1 MRANSARVKS
11 APDGTRSRSGRLHSI
26 ECRVNCQTAHSE
38 FAPKSWPLQTK
49 VAVLTIQFVLGM
61 TRDEVFQ
68 YRYWMRT
75 EGDWKLN
82 MPRIQCFNY
91 PSVLAAAPLYP
102 PNQAAG
108 AAGPRALRLPFCA

>member
-1 MRANSARVKS
+1 MMPRRENLR
-11 APDGTRSRSGRLHSI
+11 RSLDI
-26 ECRVNCQTAHSE
+26 
-38 FAPKSWPLQTK
+38 
-49 VAVLTIQFVLGM
+49 LTIQFVLGM
-61 TRDEVFQ
+61 TRDEVYQ

-102 PNQAAG
+102 PTQAAG
-108 AAGPRALRLPFCA
+108 AAGSRALRLPFCT